1 IRLKILIINMS
12 DIVYLVL
19 LKHIEIIFIII
30 GIMIIPN
37 SITIKPKLI
46 FRIDIVIEHT
56 IFKTNEIKILLYFA
70 FNFKTSTFKKIYIQ
84 TRYITNEE
92 KYHPVI
98 YIYDID
104 NTIKDL
110 LETSSANLLKNSHLN
125 VKLKQTL

>member
-1 IRLKILIINMS
+1 MS

-46 FRIDIVIEHT
+46 FIIDIVIEHT

-92 KYHPVI
+92 K
-98 YIYDID
+98 
-104 NTIKDL
+104 
-110 LETSSANLLKNSHLN
+110 
-125 VKLKQTL
+125 